1 MRGHYHND
9 HMIKAVLFDL
19 GDTLW
24 HFPQMPPIEVIRG
37 ETVHRISDLL
47 RAWGVEPEGELFFL
61 GRDIRA
67 AIEKATD
74 EAYWG
79 DLTSPDYPSLAR
91 SVAARKGLSITSDQ
105 AEDLWHT
112 WNLGGVFLGR
122 QLYPGVTETL
132 RWLKERG
139 YRIGSVTN
147 RGLGGEP
154 FREELRHHGVL
165 DIFEVLSISC
175 EVGYLKPHPRI
186 FEHALDALGVD
197 PADTVMVGDSLRA
210 DVAGAKALGM
220 TAIWKRNHSSAR
232 GDPERDMATSED
244 SDASQSLT
252 TPDFIVDNLSELMSL
267 PVFQS

>member
-1 MRGHYHND
+1 
-9 HMIKAVLFDL
+9 MIQTILFDL

-47 RAWGVEPEGELFFL
+47 RSWGVEPEGDLFFL
-61 GRDIRA
+61 GRDIRV

-79 DLTSPDYPSLAR
+79 DLISPDYPALAQQ
-91 SVAARKGLSITSDQ
+91 VAAEKGLSINRGQ
-105 AEDLWHT
+105 AEELWRT

-122 QLYPGVTETL
+122 QLYPGVADTL

-139 YRIGSVTN
+139 YRVGSVTN

-154 FREELRHHGVL
+154 FREELRHHGVF
-165 DIFEVLSISC
+165 DYFEVLAISC

-186 FEHALDALGVD
+186 FEHALQALGMA
-197 PADTVMVGDSLRA
+197 PEHTVMVGDSLRA
-210 DVAGAKALGM
+210 DVAGSKALGM
-220 TAIWKRNHSSAR
+220 TAVWKRNHAER
-232 GDPERDMATSED
+232 EGNLERDMTASED
-244 SDASQSLT
+244 SRPQPPVE
-252 TPDFIVDNLSELMSL
+252 PDFVIDHLWELTSL
-267 PVFQS
+267 PLFNA

>member
-1 MRGHYHND
+1 
-9 HMIKAVLFDL
+9 MIKAVLFDL

-47 RAWGVEPEGELFFL
+47 RTWGVEPQGELFFL

-67 AIEKATD
+67 VIEKATN

-79 DLTSPDYPSLAR
+79 DLASPDYPALAR
-91 SVAARKGLSITSDQ
+91 EVAAAKGLAITDSQ
-105 AEDLWHT
+105 AEELWHA

-122 QLYPGVTETL
+122 ELYPGVADTL
-132 RWLKERG
+132 RWMKERG

-147 RGLGGEP
+147 RGIGGDI

-165 DIFEVLSISC
+165 DLFEVLSISC

-186 FEHALDALGVD
+186 FEHALEALSAS

-210 DVAGAKALGM
+210 DVAGAKSLGM
-220 TAIWKRNHSSAR
+220 TAVWKRNHIPAR
-232 GDPERDMATSED
+232 GDPERDMTTSED
-244 SDASQSLT
+244 NASSRPSFA
-252 TPDFIVDNLSELMSL
+252 PDFIIEDLCELTSL
-267 PVFQS
+267 PLFSDM

>member
-1 MRGHYHND
+1 
-9 HMIKAVLFDL
+9 MIQAVLFDL

-47 RAWGVEPEGELFFL
+47 RTWDVEPAGDLFFL

-67 AIEKATD
+67 AIERATD

-79 DLTSPDYPSLAR
+79 DLTSPDYPALAKQ
-91 SVAARKGLSITSDQ
+91 VAASKGLAISDEQ
-105 AEDLWHT
+105 AQTLWHT

-122 QLYPGVTETL
+122 QLYPGVAETL
-132 RWLKERG
+132 RWLSERS

-147 RGLGGEP
+147 RGLGGEI

-165 DIFEVLSISC
+165 DLFEVLSISC

-186 FEHALDALGVD
+186 FEHALEAMGVR
-197 PADTVMVGDSLRA
+197 PEDTVMVGDSLRA
-210 DVAGAKALGM
+210 DVGGAKALGM
-220 TAIWKRNHSSAR
+220 TAVWKRNHTSAR
-232 GDPERDMATSED
+232 GDPERDMTTDED
-244 SDASQSLT
+244 GVASPGGT
-252 TPDFIVDNLSELMSL
+252 APDFVVDDLRNLTSL
-267 PVFQS
+267 PLFESR

>member
-1 MRGHYHND
+1 
-9 HMIKAVLFDL
+9 MIQAVLFDL

-47 RAWGVEPEGELFFL
+47 RTWGVEPAGELFFL

-74 EAYWG
+74 DSYWG
-79 DLTSPDYPSLAR
+79 DLTSPDYPALAR
-91 SVAARKGLSITSDQ
+91 QVAADKGLSITDSQ
-105 AEDLWHT
+105 AEELWRT

-122 QLYPGVTETL
+122 QLYPGVAETL
-132 RWLKERG
+132 RWLKDRE

-186 FEHALDALGVD
+186 FEHALEALGVD

-210 DVAGAKALGM
+210 DVAGARALGM
-220 TAIWKRNHSSAR
+220 AAVWKRNHLPAR

-244 SDASQSLT
+244 GDASQPLMA
-252 TPDFIVDNLSELMSL
+252 PDFVVEDLWELTSL
-267 PVFQS
+267 PLFAGA

>member
-1 MRGHYHND
+1 
-9 HMIKAVLFDL
+9 MIQAVLFDL

-47 RAWGVEPEGELFFL
+47 RSWGVEPGGELFFL

-79 DLTSPDYPSLAR
+79 DLASPDYPALAKG
-91 SVAARKGLSITSDQ
+91 VAAGKGLSITGDQ
-105 AEDLWHT
+105 AEELWRT

-122 QLYPGVTETL
+122 QLYPGVADTL
-132 RWLKERG
+132 RWLSKSG

-147 RGLGGEP
+147 RGLGGEL
-154 FREELRHHGVL
+154 FREELRHHGVF
-165 DIFEVLSISC
+165 DFFEVLSISC

-186 FEHALDALGVD
+186 FEHALEALGVD

-220 TAIWKRNHSSAR
+220 TAVWKRNDTSAR

-244 SDASQSLT
+244 GSGALPVE
-252 TPDFIVDNLSELMSL
+252 PDFIVENLWELTSL
-267 PVFQS
+267 PLFAKK